1 MKKNGFL
8 TFCFAFIPGAGQMYQ
23 GYMKRGLS
31 LVGICCLAIAV
42 ASLLSPLQNAALAVC
57 CVVWMYSFFDTFN
70 LRAQLGAGM
79 APADDYLVHLGY
91 DISLD
96 RLLHRRHKLF
106 GWVLVVLGVYT
117 LYDGLLMDFLR
128 DLYWNTDNSWIIRV
142 IYNVMDRVPTVV
154 VCLAVILLGLWL
166 VRGPRQ
172 KPDQPPYD
180 QMEEFYEYG
189 AREDAQEDIYAEAGE
204 DSGEEDDG
212 HGGKKD

>member
-91 DISLD
+91 DVSLD

-189 AREDAQEDIYAEAGE
+189 AREDAQEDIHAEAGE

>member
-31 LVGICCLAIAV
+31 LVGICCLAIAM

-91 DISLD
+91 DISLE

-106 GWVLVVLGVYT
+106 GWVLVALGVYT
-117 LYDGLLMDFLR
+117 LYDGLLMEFLR

-142 IYNVMDRVPTVV
+142 IYNVMNSVPTVV
-154 VCLAVILLGLWL
+154 VCLALILLGLWL

-172 KPDQPPYD
+172 KPDQTPYD
-180 QMEEFYEYG
+180 QMEEFCEYG
-189 AREDAQEDIYAEAGE
+189 TR
-204 DSGEEDDG
+204 EEDDS
-212 HGGKKD
+212 HDRHED

>member
-42 ASLLSPLQNAALAVC
+42 GSLLPPLGNAALAVC

-79 APADDYLVHLGY
+79 APADDYLVHLGQ
-91 DISLD
+91 DVSLD

-106 GWVLVVLGVYT
+106 GWVLVAVGVYT

-142 IYNVMDRVPTVV
+142 IYNVMNSVPTVV
-154 VCLAVILLGLWL
+154 VCLAVIVLGLWL

-180 QMEEFYEYG
+180 QMEEFCEYNFK
-189 AREDAQEDIYAEAGE
+189 ED
-204 DSGEEDDG
+204 EEDDT
-212 HGGKKD
+212 HDGKED

>member
-189 AREDAQEDIYAEAGE
+189 AREDAQEDIHAEAGE

>member
-57 CVVWMYSFFDTFN
+57 CVVWMYSFFDTFY

-189 AREDAQEDIYAEAGE
+189 AREDAQEDIHAEAGE

-212 HGGKKD
+212 HGGKED

>member
-42 ASLLSPLQNAALAVC
+42 GSLLPPLGNAALAVC

-142 IYNVMDRVPTVV
+142 IYNVMNSVPTVV
-154 VCLAVILLGLWL
+154 VCLAVIVLGLWL
-166 VRGPRQ
+166 VRGPRH
-172 KPDQPPYD
+172 KTDQTPYD
-180 QMEEFYEYG
+180 QMEEFCEYNFK
-189 AREDAQEDIYAEAGE
+189 ED
-204 DSGEEDDG
+204 EEDDT
-212 HGGKKD
+212 HDGKED

>member
-142 IYNVMDRVPTVV
+142 IYNVMNSVPTVV
-154 VCLAVILLGLWL
+154 VCLAVIVLGLWL
-166 VRGPRQ
+166 VRGPRH
-172 KPDQPPYD
+172 KTDQTPYD
-180 QMEEFYEYG
+180 QMEEFCEYNFK
-189 AREDAQEDIYAEAGE
+189 ED
-204 DSGEEDDG
+204 EEDDT
-212 HGGKKD
+212 HDGKED

>member
-42 ASLLSPLQNAALAVC
+42 GSLLPPLGNAALAVC

-79 APADDYLVHLGY
+79 APADDYLVHLGQ
-91 DISLD
+91 DVSLD

-106 GWVLVVLGVYT
+106 GWVLDTAVP
-117 LYDGLLMDFLR
+117 GLVMVRLAFAPSGPAQLARWFLLLLLEAACAGGIMEFLR
-128 DLYWNTDNSWIIRV
+128 PCIRPAEGLPLLAFGFLPAPAFCCGFCGC
-142 IYNVMDRVPTVV
+142 RAGRPGRRGLPT
-154 VCLAVILLGLWL
+154 
-166 VRGPRQ
+166 
-172 KPDQPPYD
+172 
-180 QMEEFYEYG
+180 
-189 AREDAQEDIYAEAGE
+189 AR
-204 DSGEEDDG
+204 SR
-212 HGGKKD
+212 

>member
-189 AREDAQEDIYAEAGE
+189 AREDAQEDIHAEAGE

-212 HGGKKD
+212 HGGKED

>member
-91 DISLD
+91 DVSLD

-117 LYDGLLMDFLR
+117 LYDGLLMDLEHRQQLDHPGDLQR
-128 DLYWNTDNSWIIRV
+128 DGQSAYRG
-142 IYNVMDRVPTVV
+142 
-154 VCLAVILLGLWL
+154 GLPGCDPA
-166 VRGPRQ
+166 GPVA
-172 KPDQPPYD
+172 
-180 QMEEFYEYG
+180 G
-189 AREDAQEDIYAEAGE
+189 AGSPAEAGPAPL
-204 DSGEEDDG
+204 
-212 HGGKKD
+212 

>member
-42 ASLLSPLQNAALAVC
+42 ASLLSPLQYAALAVC

-189 AREDAQEDIYAEAGE
+189 AREDAQEDIHAEAGE

-212 HGGKKD
+212 HGGKED